1 QVMRWN
7 CFIVIPIVAL
17 GVISVVFFSID
28 VASRQAPKSLTQ
40 CINEQSPNYP
50 PKNAT
55 GFEDSYADHIKSC
68 VPFYDLMEKHIKD
81 GTGSR
86 HQPFLSM
93 SLVGAYLFPN
103 YSAVTTE
110 ADGRFGQKVY
120 CRYLDVNQNELKPA
134 VESVVFPEFTVYC
147 CRRSR
152 AHYMS
157 ITTTK
162 DETINQTVPVT
173 DRTVDDPKYTLS
185 LCVKPMY
192 GKEPKFVL
200 FAEYI
205 EHYKLQGVQHFYIY
219 VKDVDKYTE
228 KLIKHYVKSGEAEV
242 IYFRDKQDRPEIEWH
257 LVGTQDCIHRSRH
270 HSKYTIYADMDE
282 RILPTDTST
291 TLSAYTAKIMPEKS
305 KIGMIRFIT
314 QYVLKNGTDP
324 TVYEGEKTL
333 KEHLPTLVYRKT
345 ASPAPVGYTAKC
357 IIDPKKVFLMWVH
370 HVAIYFPGYEGYEV
384 PKNEGIIRHYRDIMM
399 GDWYKHYLPGVEKFG
414 PFTETDYPRTLMK
427 QLYENVKTKLDSVY
441 KQDQ

>member
-1 QVMRWN
+1 
-7 CFIVIPIVAL
+7 L
-17 GVISVVFFSID
+17 KFS
-28 VASRQAPKSLTQ
+28 A
-40 CINEQSPNYP
+40 
-50 PKNAT
+50 
-55 GFEDSYADHIKSC
+55 
-68 VPFYDLMEKHIKD
+68 KD
-81 GTGSR
+81 WIIEVHTSI
-86 HQPFLSM
+86 QI
-93 SLVGAYLFPN
+93 Y
-103 YSAVTTE
+103 
-110 ADGRFGQKVY
+110 KVY
-120 CRYLDVNQNELKPA
+120 CRYLDVNQKEIKPA
-134 VESVVFPEFTVYC
+134 VESVVFPEFTIYC

-162 DETINQTVPVT
+162 DEKINQTRLHSCFIREYVCLVY
-173 DRTVDDPKYTLS
+173 PKYTLS

-257 LVGTQDCIHRSRH
+257 LDCIHRSRH

-291 TLSAYTAKIMPEKS
+291 TLSTYTSFYQEK
-305 KIGMIRFIT
+305 F
-314 QYVLKNGTDP
+314 Q
-324 TVYEGEKTL
+324 GEKTV
-333 KEHLPTLVYRKT
+333 KEHLPTLVYHKT

-384 PKNEGIIRHYRDIMM
+384 PKSEGIIRHYRDIMM

-414 PFTETDYPRTLMK
+414 PFTETDYPPTLMK
-427 QLYENVKTKLDSVY
+427 QLYENVKTKLDFVY
-441 KQDQ
+441 KHD